1 MCYRENVPPLNLE
14 GIRLACLAGA
24 NGHGKSTL
32 LDAITWALW
41 GKSRAAHDND
51 LISLGQSEMEV
62 EFDFLLSGA
71 RYRVLRKRSS
81 KGRGQS
87 ALELQVE
94 HDGRYLPLSEPTV
107 TATERRIVD
116 LLRMDYETFINS
128 AFLMQGRADEFTT
141 KTSAERKR
149 ILGEILGLSVYD
161 QYEQRA
167 RDLGRETELQERTV
181 DARMQEIG
189 RELEHEGQYEQER
202 QQAEAIVARLGQEL
216 RTAEESANRWQQEKR
231 ALDLQRRQADDLRAR
246 VTRAERELKNL
257 TQQLAARE
265 ERICGYEASIARS
278 AEIEAGYAALQRA
291 RAQEA
296 DLSTRLSTQSKLK
309 DTQNRLQQQVNET
322 RVRLEEQRRVLSDRL
337 VELRDKIVA
346 GERVAPTLA
355 EVGQKLARL
364 AEREAE
370 REQKRA
376 QMQELS
382 NEAAS
387 LQALNQRLKEDMAA
401 LQEKIALLRGA
412 EAKCPLCGGPLSAE
426 HQAQIIA
433 DMEQEG
439 KQKGDLF
446 RQNKTRA
453 AAGKEIIAHLESEC
467 QGIERELRARAA
479 LQREEVAL
487 ERTQE
492 EAIAAGQ
499 AQPQAQKSLQE
510 TDAQL
515 TSGRYAIEAQ
525 AELSQVAGRIA
536 ALGYDEVAHQA
547 IRQQVQD
554 LNGFEKER
562 QSLEVAVRQLDDER
576 SNCMQLRSNQARWQ
590 EDLARDQERLQEL
603 EGALGG
609 AAEVEREL
617 RQALEQL
624 EAMRGQES
632 RARLALGAAQQK
644 LAHCQHLRA
653 ERETQGKRL
662 KQLAEEK
669 SLYRDLQVSFGQ
681 KGLRAMI
688 IESAIPEIE
697 EEANH
702 LLARMT
708 ENRMQVRFDTQR
720 ETLKGET
727 VETLDIKIADELG
740 TRDYEMYSGGEAFR
754 VNFAVRI
761 ALSKLLARRAGA
773 QLQTLIVDEGFG
785 TQDTQGRERLI
796 EAINSIRDDF
806 ACILVITHI
815 EELQDAFP
823 VRINVLKTAEGS
835 RFEIV

>member
-1 MCYRENVPPLNLE
+1 
-14 GIRLACLAGA
+14 
-24 NGHGKSTL
+24 
-32 LDAITWALW
+32 
-41 GKSRAAHDND
+41 
-51 LISLGQSEMEV
+51 
-62 EFDFLLSGA
+62 
-71 RYRVLRKRSS
+71 
-81 KGRGQS
+81 
-87 ALELQVE
+87 
-94 HDGRYLPLSEPTV
+94 
-107 TATERRIVD
+107 
-116 LLRMDYETFINS
+116 
-128 AFLMQGRADEFTT
+128 
-141 KTSAERKR
+141 
-149 ILGEILGLSVYD
+149 
-161 QYEQRA
+161 
-167 RDLGRETELQERTV
+167 
-181 DARMQEIG
+181 
-189 RELEHEGQYEQER
+189 
-202 QQAEAIVARLGQEL
+202 
-216 RTAEESANRWQQEKR
+216 
-231 ALDLQRRQADDLRAR
+231 
-246 VTRAERELKNL
+246 
-257 TQQLAARE
+257 
-265 ERICGYEASIARS
+265 
-278 AEIEAGYAALQRA
+278 
-291 RAQEA
+291 
-296 DLSTRLSTQSKLK
+296 
-309 DTQNRLQQQVNET
+309 
-322 RVRLEEQRRVLSDRL
+322 
-337 VELRDKIVA
+337 
-346 GERVAPTLA
+346 
-355 EVGQKLARL
+355 
-364 AEREAE
+364 
-370 REQKRA
+370 
-376 QMQELS
+376 
-382 NEAAS
+382 
-387 LQALNQRLKEDMAA
+387 
-401 LQEKIALLRGA
+401 
-412 EAKCPLCGGPLSAE
+412 
-426 HQAQIIA
+426 
-433 DMEQEG
+433 
-439 KQKGDLF
+439 
-446 RQNKTRA
+446 
-453 AAGKEIIAHLESEC
+453 
-467 QGIERELRARAA
+467 
-479 LQREEVAL
+479 
-487 ERTQE
+487 
-492 EAIAAGQ
+492 
-499 AQPQAQKSLQE
+499 
-510 TDAQL
+510 
-515 TSGRYAIEAQ
+515 
-525 AELSQVAGRIA
+525 
-536 ALGYDEVAHQA
+536 
-547 IRQQVQD
+547 
-554 LNGFEKER
+554 
-562 QSLEVAVRQLDDER
+562 
-576 SNCMQLRSNQARWQ
+576 MQLRSNQARWQ